1 MPIRPDRQGIT
12 EIRHVEGYLAY
23 WDELLKRHPG
33 MFIDTCASGGR
44 RNDLET
50 LRRAIPLWR
59 TDYRCEPTGTQCCT
73 YGISL
78 WIPLS
83 GTGAADVDAYMFRSN
98 MVPFTNCLFDVRMT
112 TLDYDLLRRL
122 TAQWR
127 KIADGYFGDFYP
139 LTEYSTTKDS
149 WMAWQFDRPET
160 GEGFVQAFRREKC
173 IFEVGRL
180 RLRGLAARRPVRGL
194 GSRYAAASA
203 DLGARTHDPG
213 SSRDNPRPTRRR
225 GVAVP
230 ESHGPRPAEVIR
242 RRPPSR
248 TVRDEHFIC
257 QTKGRSWGRVLAFGN
272 RSWEYCPIGRGQGTP
287 ATVMERPR
295 KLITFADCRN
305 GSRRRCPFT
314 ADFCQSGGRDRRA
327 GGRSCHLTINASA
340 SARNSF
346 NSLLYSSGKSC

>member
-1 MPIRPDRQGIT
+1 MDPLDYWRKADAPDRQGIT

-83 GTGAADVDAYMFRSN
+83 GTGAADVDTYTFRSN
-98 MVPFTNCLFDVRMT
+98 MVPFTNCLFDVRNT

-122 TAQWR
+122 TTQWR
-127 KIADGYFGDFYP
+127 EIADGYLGDFYP

-173 IFEVGRL
+173 VFEVGRL
-180 RLRGLAARRPVRGL
+180 RLCGLVPDALYDVWDVDTQQSQQISGQELTTQGL
-194 GSRYAAASA
+194 RVTIVGQPGAVLLRYRKAVA
-203 DLGARTHDPG
+203 
-213 SSRDNPRPTRRR
+213 PR
-225 GVAVP
+225 
-230 ESHGPRPAEVIR
+230 
-242 RRPPSR
+242 
-248 TVRDEHFIC
+248 
-257 QTKGRSWGRVLAFGN
+257 
-272 RSWEYCPIGRGQGTP
+272 
-287 ATVMERPR
+287 
-295 KLITFADCRN
+295 
-305 GSRRRCPFT
+305 
-314 ADFCQSGGRDRRA
+314 
-327 GGRSCHLTINASA
+327 
-340 SARNSF
+340 
-346 NSLLYSSGKSC
+346 